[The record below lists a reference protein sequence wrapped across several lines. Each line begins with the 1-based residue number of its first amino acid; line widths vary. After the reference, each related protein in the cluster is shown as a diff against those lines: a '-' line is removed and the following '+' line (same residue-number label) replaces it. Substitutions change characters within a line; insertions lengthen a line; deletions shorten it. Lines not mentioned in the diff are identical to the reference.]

1 MIQQRYQE
9 LVADTGSRDEIKA
22 RHILVGSMEEAEAA
36 IGRLKSG
43 EDFSDLAK
51 ELSTGTSGP
60 NGGDLGYFGRGAM
73 VPEFEEASFTLEKGQ
88 YTETPVQT
96 QFGWHVIVVED
107 RRTAP
112 APQLQDI
119 RDQLI
124 NAMSVEVA
132 GTIIE
137 ELRSK
142 ATIERLDFEQV
153 RDAEAKRRATTDQ

>member
-1 MIQQRYQE
+1 
-9 LVADTGSRDEIKA
+9 
-22 RHILVGSMEEAEAA
+22 
-36 IGRLKSG
+36 
-43 EDFSDLAK
+43 
-51 ELSTGTSGP
+51 
-60 NGGDLGYFGRGAM
+60 
-73 VPEFEEASFTLEKGQ
+73 
-88 YTETPVQT
+88 
-96 QFGWHVIVVED
+96 VED

>member
-1 MIQQRYQE
+1 
-9 LVADTGSRDEIKA
+9 
-22 RHILVGSMEEAEAA
+22 
-36 IGRLKSG
+36 
-43 EDFSDLAK
+43 
-51 ELSTGTSGP
+51 
-60 NGGDLGYFGRGAM
+60 M